1 MSGDLDD
8 KQMKTTHQE
17 IEFRQRA
24 KRNMWITISVVGF
37 CVTYVGLYSL
47 TLYVGPEDKCNISDS
62 KWVHSISTA
71 LERQIQYILWL
82 YPLLWLFWPA
92 EASCQCGKKSKV
104 KESVLTSHVSVETP
118 MSINSKQVKDD
129 DLESDGDDQFDGQ
142 GTVQT
147 FLKKYE
153 QPMNGQ
159 GGMQFVLNKNAN
171 IANNMSSNLN
181 RNSSHLTSNVSTTDH
196 VSFYQRRT
204 FRAS

>member
-17 IEFRQRA
+17 IEFRKRA
-24 KRNMWITISVVGF
+24 KCNMWITIYVVGF

-92 EASCQCGKKSKV
+92 EASCQCGKKNKV

-129 DLESDGDDQFDGQ
+129 DLDSDGDDQFDGQ

-153 QPMNGQ
+153 QPVNGQ
-159 GGMQFVLNKNAN
+159 GWMQFVLN
-171 IANNMSSNLN
+171 
-181 RNSSHLTSNVSTTDH
+181 
-196 VSFYQRRT
+196 
-204 FRAS
+204 